1 MELIL
6 VPTDFSTLAGYAEE
20 AAIQMATWS
29 RSNILF
35 YHCTPDL
42 PEGWENLPPREKD
55 KYPDQLKIWDDLL
68 AIINRLKEKC
78 DAVNVTSQTIIGT
91 GRFLDAVEE
100 LVQKE
105 KIDLVVMG
113 SHGSSGKQE
122 YFIGSNTQ
130 KVIRKVHTNLLIV
143 KDPLQ
148 TIRFKK
154 IIFAT
159 NLGVTDQEAFADFL
173 SMIQIFRPEEIH
185 LLTVDTPGFIT
196 RPAIL
201 VEERQKDFQ
210 RMAADYHC
218 TTHFIRNFTVEAGI
232 RKFSESS
239 GANLIAISNYE
250 RHPIKR
256 IFTGSNV
263 EMLANHSNIPV
274 LSLDKARIT
283 SM

>member
-29 RSNILF
+29 RCNILF
-35 YHCTPDL
+35 YHCSPDL
-42 PEGWENLPPREKD
+42 PAGWEHIPPREKD
-55 KYPDQLKIWDDLL
+55 KHPDQLKVRDELL
-68 AIINRLKEKC
+68 AIMSRLKEQC
-78 DAVNVTSQTIIGT
+78 DAVNVTCQTIIGT
-91 GRFLDAVEE
+91 GRFLDSVED

-105 KIDLVVMG
+105 KIDLIVMG
-113 SHGSSGKQE
+113 SHGASGKQE

-148 TIRFKK
+148 TIRFRK

-185 LLTVDTPGFIT
+185 LLTIDTPGFIT

-210 RMAADYHC
+210 RIASDYHC

-232 RKFSESS
+232 RKFSETI

-263 EMLANHSNIPV
+263 EMLANHSSIPV

-283 SM
+283 TM